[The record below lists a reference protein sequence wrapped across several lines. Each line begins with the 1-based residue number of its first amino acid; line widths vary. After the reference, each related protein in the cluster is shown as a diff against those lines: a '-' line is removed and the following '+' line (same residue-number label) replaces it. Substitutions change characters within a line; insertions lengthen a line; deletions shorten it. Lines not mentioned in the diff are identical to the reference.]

1 MPRETCNTC
10 LRPPNVCYCSALVS
24 LTSTIKV
31 VIIQHPQEEKHP
43 FNTGRMAHLCLSNSE
58 MMIAESLS
66 THQLNTLLCTPSALL
81 YPSLEWL
88 PDSGELNSNNHQSD
102 KTSSK
107 QAPVKQLI
115 VLDATWKKSK
125 KILHL
130 NPQLQRLPRIN
141 LGGGLKS
148 NYTIRK
154 TSVADGLSTIESIA
168 MAMQL
173 LEGNN
178 NFLKLLAP
186 FEKMVELQQKSFT
199 FEPA

>member
-10 LRPPNVCYCSALVS
+10 LRPPNVCYCSALMS

-58 MMIAESLS
+58 MIIAESLS
-66 THQLNTLLCTPSALL
+66 THQLNALLCTPSALL

-130 NPQLQRLPRIN
+130 NPQLQQLPRIN

-178 NFLKLLAP
+178 SFLKLLAP